1 MKLELKWCHTTFAA
15 SLRLTTPKNRLK
27 PAFAFLTVLLAG
39 SFWLTPNSS
48 KATAG
53 PGENPVQLRFAAMDA
68 ILHGN
73 NKDALDLYE
82 TAIQEAS
89 QQYGENSTFLADL
102 YYEAGTAALD
112 SSQFPVAERYLTLA
126 VKINPYSTMAK
137 IKLAELY
144 RLQERPD
151 EASKQFRQAVQI
163 NPSPVTRQAYIR
175 WLATNG
181 RTPQENAIAT
191 QESLKLAMLTSRSNE
206 NSRQL
211 NLNSKGKQAASASQM
226 PVLPPAL
233 IAPLGKEKAAE
244 KTVEKNTAAVKDDAK
259 PKPAISLF
267 PFKSVA
273 KEQVLEKEKLEK
285 QRKQEA
291 AKQEAAAK
299 ARLAEEREQER
310 ERAKEREREHEAQ
323 LRKKASA
330 AEAKAK
336 AAAPAKKAE
345 VKPAAAKPEEKP
357 APAKVEKIE
366 KVEKKE
372 PKQEPKKEQ
381 PKAVEQPN
389 IVPSPQQPSYPQ
401 TIYGVPVS
409 VKKPT
414 GKAARTMVPPPP
426 PMPIFPGVQPMMRPP
441 MPNFQAPP
449 QQVQQP
455 APVTKPKPVVKPKV
469 EAKEQPEDKPPPM
482 TNQSENEPEFILDW
496 GEVKPKGKKGK

>member
-1 MKLELKWCHTTFAA
+1 M
-15 SLRLTTPKNRLK
+15 TTPKNRLN

-89 QQYGENSTFLADL
+89 QQYGDTSTFLADL

-206 NSRQL
+206 NNRQL
-211 NLNSKGKQAASASQM
+211 NLNSKGKQAATGSQM

-233 IAPLGKEKAAE
+233 IAPLAKEKAAE
-244 KTVEKNTAAVKDDAK
+244 TPPATIKNDAK

-273 KEQVLEKEKLEK
+273 KEQVLEKEKEKLEK
-285 QRKQEA
+285 QRKQEAAKQEA

-299 ARLAEEREQER
+299 ARLAEERE
-310 ERAKEREREHEAQ
+310 REHEAQ
-323 LRKKASA
+323 LRKKAS
-330 AEAKAK
+330 EAKAK

-345 VKPAAAKPEEKP
+345 VKPAAAKPEEKA

-366 KVEKKE
+366 KTEV
-372 PKQEPKKEQ
+372 KQEPKKEQ

-389 IVPSPQQPSYPQ
+389 VVPSPQQPSYPQ

-441 MPNFQAPP
+441 LPNFQAPP
-449 QQVQQP
+449 QQAQQQ
-455 APVTKPKPVVKPKV
+455 APVTKPKPVVKPKAEV
-469 EAKEQPEDKPPPM
+469 KEQPEDKPPPM
-482 TNQSENEPEFILDW
+482 TNQSESEPEFILDW

>member
-1 MKLELKWCHTTFAA
+1 M
-15 SLRLTTPKNRLK
+15 TTPKNRLN

-39 SFWLTPNSS
+39 SLWLTPNSS

-89 QQYGENSTFLADL
+89 QQYGETSTFLADL

-211 NLNSKGKQAASASQM
+211 NLNSKGKQAATGSQM

-233 IAPLGKEKAAE
+233 IAPLVKEKAAE
-244 KTVEKNTAAVKDDAK
+244 KTTAVVKDDAK

-285 QRKQEA
+285 ERKQEA

-299 ARLAEEREQER
+299 ARLAEERER
-310 ERAKEREREHEAQ
+310 EREREREAQ
-323 LRKKASA
+323 LRKKAS
-330 AEAKAK
+330 EAKAK

-345 VKPAAAKPEEKP
+345 VKPAAAKPAATKPEEKA

-366 KVEKKE
+366 KAEV
-372 PKQEPKKEQ
+372 KQEPKKEQ

-449 QQVQQP
+449 QQVQQQ
-455 APVTKPKPVVKPKV
+455 APVTKPKPAAKPKAEV
-469 EAKEQPEDKPPPM
+469 KEQPEDKPPPM
-482 TNQSENEPEFILDW
+482 TNQSESEPEFILDW

>member
-1 MKLELKWCHTTFAA
+1 M
-15 SLRLTTPKNRLK
+15 TTPKIRLN
-27 PAFAFLTVLLAG
+27 PAFAFLTVLVAG
-39 SFWLTPNSS
+39 SLWLTPNSS

-144 RLQERPD
+144 RLQERPE

-163 NPSPVTRQAYIR
+163 NPSPVTRHAYIR

-191 QESLKLAMLTSRSNE
+191 QESLKLAMLTARSNE

-211 NLNSKGKQAASASQM
+211 NLNSKGKQAATGSQM

-233 IAPLGKEKAAE
+233 IAPFAKEKAAE
-244 KTVEKNTAAVKDDAK
+244 KPTAAVKEDTK

-291 AKQEAAAK
+291 AAK
-299 ARLAEEREQER
+299 ARLAEEKER
-310 ERAKEREREHEAQ
+310 EREREHEAQ
-323 LRKKASA
+323 LRKKAS
-330 AEAKAK
+330 EAKAK
-336 AAAPAKKAE
+336 AVVAAPAKKAE
-345 VKPAAAKPEEKP
+345 VKPAATKPEEKA
-357 APAKVEKIE
+357 APTKVEKIE
-366 KVEKKE
+366 KTEKAEKIEKKEVKE
-372 PKQEPKKEQ
+372 PKQELKKEQ
-381 PKAVEQPN
+381 PKTVEQPN
-389 IVPSPQQPSYPQ
+389 IVPSPQQPSYPP

-426 PMPIFPGVQPMMRPP
+426 PIPIFPGVQPMMRPP

-449 QQVQQP
+449 QQVQQQ
-455 APVTKPKPVVKPKV
+455 APVAKPKPAAKPKAEV
-469 EAKEQPEDKPPPM
+469 KEQPEDKPPPM
-482 TNQSENEPEFILDW
+482 TNQSESEPEFILDW

>member
-1 MKLELKWCHTTFAA
+1 M
-15 SLRLTTPKNRLK
+15 TTPKNRHN

-89 QQYGENSTFLADL
+89 QQYGDTSTFLADL

-206 NSRQL
+206 NNRQL
-211 NLNSKGKQAASASQM
+211 NLNSKGKQAATGSQM

-233 IAPLGKEKAAE
+233 IAPLAKEKAAE
-244 KTVEKNTAAVKDDAK
+244 TPPATIKNDAK

-273 KEQVLEKEKLEK
+273 KEQVLEKEKEKLEK
-285 QRKQEA
+285 QRKQEAAKQEAAKQEA

-299 ARLAEEREQER
+299 ARLAEERE
-310 ERAKEREREHEAQ
+310 REHEAQ
-323 LRKKASA
+323 LRKKAS
-330 AEAKAK
+330 EAKAK

-345 VKPAAAKPEEKP
+345 VKPAAAKPEEKA

-366 KVEKKE
+366 KTEV
-372 PKQEPKKEQ
+372 KQEPKKEQ

-389 IVPSPQQPSYPQ
+389 VVPSPQQPSYPQ

-449 QQVQQP
+449 QQAQQQ
-455 APVTKPKPVVKPKV
+455 APVTKPKPVVKPKAEV
-469 EAKEQPEDKPPPM
+469 KEQPEDKPPPM
-482 TNQSENEPEFILDW
+482 TNQSESEPEFILDW

>member
-1 MKLELKWCHTTFAA
+1 M
-15 SLRLTTPKNRLK
+15 TTPKNRHN

-89 QQYGENSTFLADL
+89 QQYGETSTFLADL

-211 NLNSKGKQAASASQM
+211 NLNNKGKQAATGSPM

-233 IAPLGKEKAAE
+233 IAPLVKEKAAE
-244 KTVEKNTAAVKDDAK
+244 TPAATIKNDAK

-273 KEQVLEKEKLEK
+273 KEQVLEKEKQEK
-285 QRKQEA
+285 QRKQEE

-299 ARLAEEREQER
+299 ARIAEERERER
-310 ERAKEREREHEAQ
+310 EKERAKEREHEAQ
-323 LRKKASA
+323 LRKKAS
-330 AEAKAK
+330 EAKAK
-336 AAAPAKKAE
+336 AAAPVKKAE
-345 VKPAAAKPEEKP
+345 VKPAVAKPEEKA
-357 APAKVEKIE
+357 APAKVEKVE
-366 KVEKKE
+366 KTEKKE

-449 QQVQQP
+449 QQVQQQ
-455 APVTKPKPVVKPKV
+455 APVTKPKPVVKPKAEV
-469 EAKEQPEDKPPPM
+469 KEQPEDKPPPM
-482 TNQSENEPEFILDW
+482 TNQSESEPEFILDW

>member
-1 MKLELKWCHTTFAA
+1 M
-15 SLRLTTPKNRLK
+15 TTPKNRLN

-89 QQYGENSTFLADL
+89 QQYGDTSTFLADL

-206 NSRQL
+206 NNRQL
-211 NLNSKGKQAASASQM
+211 NLNSKGKQAATGSQM

-233 IAPLGKEKAAE
+233 IAPLAKEKAAE
-244 KTVEKNTAAVKDDAK
+244 TPPATIKNDAK

-273 KEQVLEKEKLEK
+273 KEQVLEKEKEKLEK
-285 QRKQEA
+285 QRKQEAAKQEA

-299 ARLAEEREQER
+299 ARLAEERE
-310 ERAKEREREHEAQ
+310 REHEAQ
-323 LRKKASA
+323 LRKKAS
-330 AEAKAK
+330 EAKAK

-345 VKPAAAKPEEKP
+345 VKPAAAKPEEKA

-366 KVEKKE
+366 KTEV
-372 PKQEPKKEQ
+372 KQEPKKEQ

-389 IVPSPQQPSYPQ
+389 VVPSPQQPSYPQ

-449 QQVQQP
+449 QQAQQQ
-455 APVTKPKPVVKPKV
+455 APVTKPKPVVKPKAEV
-469 EAKEQPEDKPPPM
+469 KEQPEDKPPPM
-482 TNQSENEPEFILDW
+482 TNQSESEPEFILDW

>member
-1 MKLELKWCHTTFAA
+1 M
-15 SLRLTTPKNRLK
+15 TTPKNRLN
-27 PAFAFLTVLLAG
+27 PAFAFLTMLLAG

-206 NSRQL
+206 NSRLL
-211 NLNSKGKQAASASQM
+211 NLNSKGKQAATGSQM

-233 IAPLGKEKAAE
+233 LAPLGKEKTAE
-244 KTVEKNTAAVKDDAK
+244 KTTDAIRNDEK

-273 KEQVLEKEKLEK
+273 KEQILEKEKLEK

-299 ARLAEEREQER
+299 ARLAEEKEQER
-310 ERAKEREREHEAQ
+310 EKAREREHEAQ
-323 LRKKASA
+323 LRKKASEA
-330 AEAKAK
+330 KAKAK

-345 VKPAAAKPEEKP
+345 VKPAAAKPEEKA

-366 KVEKKE
+366 KIEKVEKIEKKE
-372 PKQEPKKEQ
+372 PKEPKQELKKEQ

-449 QQVQQP
+449 PQVQQQ
-455 APVTKPKPVVKPKV
+455 APVTKPKPVVKPKAEV
-469 EAKEQPEDKPPPM
+469 KEQPEDKPPPM
-482 TNQSENEPEFILDW
+482 TNQSESEPEFILDW

>member
-1 MKLELKWCHTTFAA
+1 MKLELKWCYATFAA
-15 SLRLTTPKNRLK
+15 SFRLITSKNRIISAYAIL
-27 PAFAFLTVLLAG
+27 PVLLAG
-39 SFWLTPNSS
+39 SFLLAPQSLEAS
-48 KATAG
+48 AG

-73 NKDALDLYE
+73 SKDALDLYE

-126 VKINPYSTMAK
+126 VKINPYATMAK

-191 QESLKLAMLTSRSNE
+191 QESLKLAMVTARSNE
-206 NSRQL
+206 SSRLL
-211 NLNSKGKQAASASQM
+211 NLNGKGKQAATGSQM

-233 IAPLGKEKAAE
+233 LAPISKEKAAVESATETKTSE
-244 KTVEKNTAAVKDDAK
+244 KAAAIKSDSK
-259 PKPAISLF
+259 PKSSISLF
-267 PFKSVA
+267 PFKT
-273 KEQVLEKEKLEK
+273 ENLER

-291 AKQEAAAK
+291 AKQEALAK
-299 ARLAEEREQER
+299 ARLAEEKEKEK
-310 ERAKEREREHEAQ
+310 EKERERDSQARKRAIAAEA
-323 LRKKASA
+323 KAKT
-330 AEAKAK
+330 EAKAK
-336 AAAPAKKAE
+336 AAAQLKKIDAK
-345 VKPAAAKPEEKP
+345 PQGAKPEEK
-357 APAKVEKIE
+357 VEKVE

-372 PKQEPKKEQ
+372 AKQEQ
-381 PKAVEQPN
+381 PKTVAQPN
-389 IVPSPQQPSYPQ
+389 IVPAPQQPSYPQ
-401 TIYGVPVS
+401 MIYGVPAS

-426 PMPIFPGVQPMMRPP
+426 PMPIFPAMQPMMRPAV
-441 MPNFQAPP
+441 PNFQPP
-449 QQVQQP
+449 ATQQQQP
-455 APVTKPKPVVKPKV
+455 PAAKPKAEVKPKV
-469 EAKEQPEDKPPPM
+469 EVKEQPEDKPPPM
-482 TNQSENEPEFILDW
+482 TNQSDNEPEFILDW

>member
-1 MKLELKWCHTTFAA
+1 M
-15 SLRLTTPKNRLK
+15 TTPKNRLN
-27 PAFAFLTVLLAG
+27 PTFAFLTVLITG

-89 QQYGENSTFLADL
+89 QQYGETSTFLADL

-206 NSRQL
+206 NSRQI
-211 NLNSKGKQAASASQM
+211 NLNNKGKQAASGSQM

-233 IAPLGKEKAAE
+233 IAPLVKEKAAE
-244 KTVEKNTAAVKDDAK
+244 TTTATIKNDAK

-273 KEQVLEKEKLEK
+273 KEQVLEKEKQEK
-285 QRKQEA
+285 QRKEEA

-299 ARLAEEREQER
+299 ARIAEERERER
-310 ERAKEREREHEAQ
+310 ERAREREHEAQ
-323 LRKKASA
+323 LRKKAS
-330 AEAKAK
+330 EAKAK
-336 AAAPAKKAE
+336 AATSAKKAE
-345 VKPAAAKPEEKP
+345 VKPAAAKPEENA

-366 KVEKKE
+366 KTEV
-372 PKQEPKKEQ
+372 KQEPKKEQ

-449 QQVQQP
+449 QQVQQQ
-455 APVTKPKPVVKPKV
+455 APVTKPKSVVKPKAEV
-469 EAKEQPEDKPPPM
+469 KEQPEDKPPPM
-482 TNQSENEPEFILDW
+482 TNQSESEPEFILDW

>member
-1 MKLELKWCHTTFAA
+1 M
-15 SLRLTTPKNRLK
+15 TTPKNRLN
-27 PAFAFLTVLLAG
+27 PAVALLTVLVAG
-39 SFWLTPNSS
+39 SLWLTPNSS
-48 KATAG
+48 RATAG
-53 PGENPVQLRFAAMDA
+53 PGENPAKLRLAAIDS

-73 NKDALDLYE
+73 TKDALDLYE

-144 RLQERPD
+144 RLQERPE

-175 WLATNG
+175 WLASNG

-206 NSRQL
+206 NTRL
-211 NLNSKGKQAASASQM
+211 LILNSKGKQTATSSPM

-233 IAPLGKEKAAE
+233 IAPLGKEKSAE
-244 KTVEKNTAAVKDDAK
+244 TTAAAAKDDAK
-259 PKPAISLF
+259 PKSAISLF
-267 PFKSVA
+267 PFKSVS
-273 KEQVLEKEKLEK
+273 KEQVLAKEKLEK

-299 ARLAEEREQER
+299 AHLAEERE
-310 ERAKEREREHEAQ
+310 RAREREHEAQ
-323 LRKKASA
+323 QRKKASA

-336 AAAPAKKAE
+336 PATPQKNAD
-345 VKPAAAKPEEKP
+345 VKPAAAKPEEKA

-449 QQVQQP
+449 QQVQQQ
-455 APVTKPKPVVKPKV
+455 APVPKPKPVVKPKV

-482 TNQSENEPEFILDW
+482 TNQSESEPEFILDW

>member
-1 MKLELKWCHTTFAA
+1 
-15 SLRLTTPKNRLK
+15 LTTPKNRLN

-89 QQYGENSTFLADL
+89 QQYGDTSTFLADL

-206 NSRQL
+206 NNRQL
-211 NLNSKGKQAASASQM
+211 NLNSKGKQAATGSQM

-233 IAPLGKEKAAE
+233 IAPLAKEKAAE
-244 KTVEKNTAAVKDDAK
+244 TPPATIKNDAK

-273 KEQVLEKEKLEK
+273 KEQVLEKEKEKLEK
-285 QRKQEA
+285 QRKQEAAKQEA

-299 ARLAEEREQER
+299 ARLAEERE
-310 ERAKEREREHEAQ
+310 REHEAQ
-323 LRKKASA
+323 LRKKAS
-330 AEAKAK
+330 EAKAK

-345 VKPAAAKPEEKP
+345 VKPAAAKPEEKA

-366 KVEKKE
+366 KTEV
-372 PKQEPKKEQ
+372 KQEPKKEQ

-389 IVPSPQQPSYPQ
+389 VVPSPQQPSYPQ

-449 QQVQQP
+449 QQAQQQ
-455 APVTKPKPVVKPKV
+455 APVTKPKPVVKPKAEV
-469 EAKEQPEDKPPPM
+469 KEQPEDKPPPM
-482 TNQSENEPEFILDW
+482 TNQSESEPEFILDW